1 MEALK
6 MKAMCEVGE
15 YLQRKLAQEL
25 SNGYYVVPFPA
36 DWTFD
41 FLNDCN
47 RAVTIIAH
55 ALKNPGG

>member
-47 RAVTIIAH
+47 
-55 ALKNPGG
+55 L